1 MDIKKT
7 LISTV
12 FIALGLAITA
22 PSALAA
28 TPEGDYQK
36 LPATATFSSGKS
48 TLSLADG
55 TTISCESG
63 TGTGSSL
70 AGSKTTAEAAY
81 ILHGCKEEATI
92 FKFKCTSEGQP
103 TGTIKLATVVTH
115 AVYLDEAHTRPG
127 VLATPPASGV
137 WAKFTCAGGFSTV
150 EVKGN
155 GILGEVT
162 SPKCGATS
170 STGTGKTETKSHGVQ
185 TVQQVEET
193 GTSYHLEASLGGG
206 AFQSAG
212 TAWSVTGTANQK
224 VTFTCPEQK

>member
-7 LISTV
+7 LMSSA

-22 PSALAA
+22 PLAMA
-28 TPEGDYQK
+28 VTPEGDYGMM
-36 LPATATFSSGKS
+36 PATATFSSGES
-48 TLSLADG
+48 RIGLADG
-55 TTISCESG
+55 TTISCTSG
-63 TGTGSSL
+63 TGQGEAT
-70 AGSKTTAEAAY
+70 SKTTGTVSY
-81 ILHGCKEEATI
+81 RLHGCKEQATI
-92 FKFKCTSEGQP
+92 FHFACTSAGEP
-103 TGTIKLATVVTH
+103 TGTIQLATVVTH

-127 VLATPPASGV
+127 ALATPPASGV

-162 SPKCGATS
+162 SPKCGETS
-170 STGTGKTETKSHGVQ
+170 KTGTGKTETKSHGVQ

-212 TAWSVTGTANQK
+212 TTWSVTGTANQN

>member
-1 MDIKKT
+1 MDIKNT
-7 LISTV
+7 LISTA

-28 TPEGDYQK
+28 TPEGDYEK

-63 TGTGSSL
+63 TGNGSSL

-81 ILHGCKEEATI
+81 TLHGCHEEATI
-92 FKFKCTSEGQP
+92 FKFKCTSAGQP
-103 TGTIKLATVVTH
+103 AGTIQLGTVVTH

-127 VLATPPASGV
+127 VLATSPFV
-137 WAKFTCAGGFSTV
+137 KFTCAGGFSTV

-155 GILGEVT
+155 GVLGEVT

-170 STGTGKTETKSHGVQ
+170 KTGTGKTETKSHGVQ
-185 TVQQVEET
+185 AVQQVEET
-193 GTSYHLEASLGGG
+193 GTVYNLEASLGGG

-212 TAWSVTGTANQK
+212 TTWSVTGTANQN